1 MVHHKKINILT
12 LSASPTNTDHLRL
25 DVEVRGIK
33 EELERAQYRDCFEIC
48 TEAALRVDDLS
59 RAILKHK
66 PDIVHFLGHGAG
78 EHGLVLEDDDGKAQF
93 VSTKALSRLF
103 RWSRKTIKCV
113 FLNACF
119 SKVQAVAIHQNI
131 DCVIGMNQS
140 IGDSAA
146 IKFAAKFYQALADG
160 ESFQSAYEYACTAL
174 DLLGSQESSIPEFLS
189 RAEDATPFT
198 ITTTAHVQATEVIP
212 PQLTKQEFNE
222 GPSSSNR
229 NSSISIGGSVTGSA
243 ITSGDNNTIAVTF
256 QEASLPA
263 SADVN
268 IKAEIKA
275 LQEVLA
281 GLSSPDQRKIN
292 NALAD
297 IEDELAKPQ
306 PDKDEVGQALDRAM
320 TYAQK
325 ASGFA
330 EAIAQLRPHVER
342 TAAWLGKNWYKLLAF
357 VGLAI

>member
-1 MVHHKKINILT
+1 MVHPPKIKILT

-33 EELERAQYRDCFEIC
+33 EELERAHYRDCFEIY

-59 RAILKHK
+59 RALLKHK
-66 PDIVHFLGHGAG
+66 PNIVHFSGHGAG
-78 EHGLVLEDDDGKAQF
+78 NQGLVLEDNDGKAQF
-93 VSTKALSRLF
+93 VATEALSRLF
-103 RWSRKTIKCV
+103 KWGRETIKCV

-119 SKVQAVAIHQNI
+119 SQVQAIAIHQNI
-131 DCVIGMNQS
+131 DCVVGMNQA
-140 IGDSAA
+140 IGDRAA
-146 IKFAAKFYQALADG
+146 IQFAAKFYQALANG

-174 DLLGSQESSIPEFLS
+174 DLLGSQEASTPEFLS
-189 RAEDATPFT
+189 RNQDADPFAIKATP
-198 ITTTAHVQATEVIP
+198 IQAREVLY
-212 PQLTKQEFNE
+212 PQVAKQELDQT
-222 GPSSSNR
+222 SSSSHR
-229 NSSISIGGSVTGSA
+229 DSSITIGGSVTGSA

-256 QEASLPA
+256 QAASLPEPT
-263 SADVN
+263 SVN
-268 IKAEIKA
+268 IKAEIDA
-275 LQEVLA
+275 LRQILA
-281 GLSSPDQRKIN
+281 PLASPDRRKLD

-297 IEDELAKPQ
+297 IDDELAKPQ

-320 TYAQK
+320 TYAQR

-357 VGLAI
+357 VGLAM